1 MNKLF
6 LICTN
11 DKKFASWTNE
21 QRKRLRNE
29 ELLLDHFNSSVVEM
43 RYANHLAKA
52 TFVSYWEIQRGGGI
66 LKMSPAITQATLIHL
81 MHRFMEQGRHEEG
94 QVVANMITNF
104 LRLLQAVE
112 PNEEE

>member
-1 MNKLF
+1 MNKLY

-11 DKKFASWTNE
+11 DKKFASWVDE
-21 QRKRLRNE
+21 QRKRLRRTPI
-29 ELLLDHFNSSVVEM
+29 LLDHFNSSVGEM

-52 TFVSYWEIQRGGGI
+52 TFVSYWEIQRGGGL

-81 MHRFMEQGRHEEG
+81 MHRFLEQEKEQEAHVTN
-94 QVVANMITNF
+94 QMISNF

-112 PNEEE
+112 PDEEE

>member
-1 MNKLF
+1 MNKLY

-11 DKKFASWTNE
+11 DKKFASWVDE
-21 QRKRLRNE
+21 QRKRLRRTPI
-29 ELLLDHFNSSVVEM
+29 LLDDFNSSVGEM

-52 TFVSYWEIQRGGGI
+52 TFVSYWEIQRGGGL

-81 MHRFMEQGRHEEG
+81 MHRFLEQEKEQEAHVTN
-94 QVVANMITNF
+94 QMISNF

-112 PNEEE
+112 PDEEE